1 MFENEEDKF
10 DKFIRPLLGMPVSH
24 FWRGYGS
31 AIFLEFGKLS
41 DRTRAN
47 GRKGNNPCGEW
58 TLMIQWSWRL
68 EGKRRI
74 WCGSWSDDEKWPSLL
89 GRLVGVNVSDI
100 VLFGRLPEVSV
111 AFSNGLHLLSLMT
124 ADGDPSWGLTK
135 REGGL
140 TNFVGVRAG
149 RLYFDEDALSIQREI
164 KPQG

>member
-1 MFENEEDKF
+1 
-10 DKFIRPLLGMPVSH
+10 
-24 FWRGYGS
+24 
-31 AIFLEFGKLS
+31 
-41 DRTRAN
+41 
-47 GRKGNNPCGEW
+47 
-58 TLMIQWSWRL
+58 MIQWSWRL